1 MKLRGVY
8 KKEVIIVRVLEGDGS
23 EDDVFRVV
31 DYYLLND
38 KNSKLKLIG
47 TSENGLE
54 ILDEGDSNKDTH
66 TGI

>member
-1 MKLRGVY
+1 MKLKGVY

-23 EDDVFRVV
+23 ENDVYRIV

-38 KNSKLKLIG
+38 EGDKLKLIG

-54 ILDEGDSNKDTH
+54 ILDETK
-66 TGI
+66 

>member
-1 MKLRGVY
+1 MTNIMKLKGVY

-23 EDDVFRVV
+23 ENDVYRIV

-38 KNSKLKLIG
+38 EGDKLKLIG

-54 ILDEGDSNKDTH
+54 ILDETK
-66 TGI
+66 